1 MQPDGNG
8 DGARVTLN
16 GVTKTVGVSGSC
28 EFENVPVGKQII
40 TVEKEGFVTVNKEV
54 FLEVGEYWYEY
65 FVINLTPI

>member
-8 DGARVTLN
+8 EGARVTLN
-16 GVTKTVGVSGSC
+16 GVTKTVGVSGDC
-28 EFENVPVGKQII
+28 EFKNVPVGKQII